1 MLNYEDIS
9 PSQREAIYKWW
20 QARDPSDLDRYAYLD
35 NTRYATAG
43 NKSQEEKYREIESAG
58 CCGFVD
64 VVLDCSDGT
73 KLMYGFNYGH

>member
-1 MLNYEDIS
+1 MLNYENLP
-9 PSQREAIYKWW
+9 PSQKEAIEKWW
-20 QARDPSDLDRYAYLD
+20 QARDQYDYEYMD

-43 NKSQEEKYREIESAG
+43 NKSQEEKYWEIESAG

-73 KLMYGFNYGH
+73 QLMYGFNYGH